1 MLSSSPIWENRQ
13 VKSVRSGRRRV
24 QLTHPEKILFPA
36 DGITKADLA
45 AYYAAVAP
53 AMVPH
58 VRDRPLNLWRWNAGI
73 DGQRVVQQEI
83 PRGAPEWV
91 RRAEVARRGG
101 RGGTVC
107 HAVGGEAATLVWLA
121 NQNCITPHAWTSRAD
136 RPDRPDRIVF
146 DLDPDPEGS
155 FDVVR
160 EAALTLGDVLRGLG
174 LEPFAMVTGSKG
186 VHVIAPIR
194 RGLDADAVR
203 ERAGAMGEQ
212 VAAADPD
219 RLTTAWRKEKR
230 GGRVLVDTARNT
242 YAQTVVAPYA
252 VRALPGAPVA
262 TPLAWEELRDP
273 GLHPRAWTLRTIPRR
288 LEERGDPWAGIRRHA
303 RALPAAG

>member
-13 VKSVRSGRRRV
+13 VKSVRAGRRRV
-24 QLTHPEKILFPA
+24 QLTHPEKVLFPA

-45 AYYAAVAP
+45 AYYAAVGP

-73 DGQRVVQQEI
+73 EHDRIVQQEI
-83 PRGAPEWV
+83 PRGAPDWV
-91 RRAEVARRGG
+91 RRVEVPRRGG
-101 RGGTVC
+101 RGGAVC

-186 VHVIAPIR
+186 IHVIAPVR
-194 RGLDADAVR
+194 RGLPADDMR
-203 ERAGAMGEQ
+203 ERAGAIGEE

-273 GLHPRAWTLRTIPRR
+273 GLRPRAWTLRTIPAR
-288 LEERGDPWAGIRRHA
+288 LEERGDPWAGIARHA
-303 RALPAAG
+303 RPLR